1 MTAAAYPRPLVLL
14 VDDTAPLLR
23 VLQRSLER
31 HELDVLIAPNAAEA
45 IALMAGAERR
55 VDLAV
60 LDLEL
65 PDMGGEDLARELRRA
80 SPTLRVL
87 YTSGYVD
94 RRDGSQLG
102 DPMLRKPFVPQ
113 ELAWLI
119 VSMLPNRRRRRRPD
133 DTWTTEPPASSPA
146 ATVMAYR
153 IVIRPEHRSS
163 YPEVPAGW
171 LAAHRRAGD
180 DGAFWLDVEE
190 GQVAARGMAIL
201 EPHVEVEAFVLRG
214 PTVTCGDER
223 TR

>member
-1 MTAAAYPRPLVLL
+1 MTTAYPRPLVLL

-31 HELDVLIAPNAAEA
+31 HEFDVLIAPNAGGA
-45 IALMAGAERR
+45 IALLAAAPRR

-80 SPTLRVL
+80 APTLRVL

-94 RRDGSQLG
+94 RKDGAQLG
-102 DPMLRKPFVPQ
+102 GPMLRKPFVPQ

-119 VSMLPNRRRRRRPD
+119 VSMLPNRRRRRRPE
-133 DTWTTEPPASSPA
+133 DTWASAPNADGPAV
-146 ATVMAYR
+146 TVMAYR
-153 IVIRPEHRSS
+153 IQVRPEHRSS

-171 LAAHRRAGD
+171 LGAHRRAGD
-180 DGAFWLDVEE
+180 NGGFWLDAEE
-190 GQVAARGMAIL
+190 GQTACGTTIL
-201 EPHVEVEAFVLRG
+201 EAHVQIEAFVLRG

-223 TR
+223 SHA